1 MKKSYL
7 IFIIFINILFMI
19 IFREDYVFYILP
31 ITISLFLLLKL
42 IDDSMK
48 SGGTIFHPLPMA
60 CFILAISVVMAPAI
74 SSGLQVYLLSAPR
87 SINWDKWLGILSWL
101 YLLGIILF
109 YLSCRL
115 FLNNKSFQYSLDIEL
130 HKKNFILVSFLF
142 LFLSLISQILVFQKF
157 GGVISYMTK
166 WTEDRSDFDGLG
178 IWYMFAEPF
187 PMIFLIFLILLI
199 GKDKLKNSIIYLSI
213 IFLIF
218 FVLKMLFGGFR
229 GSRSNTIWG
238 LYWFA
243 GIVHLYIYRL
253 KKIHYIVGIL
263 FLTIFM
269 STYALYK
276 SYGVDAFSGDYSV
289 TETNRYQNNPLLDI
303 YLGDFSRATINA
315 YQISQ
320 ISDLSNYEEKY
331 GQTYLSS
338 ASKFFPPIKYF
349 YSGHDKNSAGSEIVN
364 NIKINPQVEEY
375 HNSRVFGIYGEA
387 ILNFGIFFGIFSF
400 FFVGFFVS
408 KLDNYCRSSA
418 NKSVFIFIIPFLSN
432 MAITLILSDS
442 DNIVFFVFKNGL
454 LVFLYLYFISIF
466 CVKGYKYVR

>member
-1 MKKSYL
+1 MRKNYL
-7 IFIIFINILFMI
+7 IFLIFINILFI
-19 IFREDYVFYILP
+19 LVFREDYTFYILP
-31 ITISLFLLLKL
+31 VTISLFLLFRL
-42 IDDSMK
+42 INNSMK
-48 SGGTIFHPLPMA
+48 CGGTIFHPLPMA
-60 CFILAISVVMAPAI
+60 CFILAISVVLAPVI

-87 SINWDKWLGILSWL
+87 EINWNKWLNILSWL

-109 YLSCRL
+109 YWSCKI
-115 FLNNKSFQYSLDIEL
+115 FLNNKVFQSSLNIEL
-130 HKKNFILVSFLF
+130 HKNKFILVSFLF
-142 LFLSLISQILVFQKF
+142 LFFSLVSQILVFQKF

-166 WTEDRSDFDGLG
+166 WTEDRNDFDGLG

-187 PMIFLIFLILLI
+187 PIILLI
-199 GKDKLKNSIIYLSI
+199 FMILWIGKEKLKNSIVYISL

-218 FVLKMLFGGFR
+218 FIFKMIFGGFR

-243 GIVHLYIYRL
+243 GIIHLYIYRL
-253 KKIHYIVGIL
+253 KKIHYILGVA
-263 FLTIFM
+263 FLTFFM

-276 SYGVDAFSGDYSV
+276 SYGIDAFSGDYTI
-289 TETNRYQNNPLLDI
+289 TETNRYKNNPLLDI

-338 ASKFFPPIKYF
+338 ASKFLPPIKFF

-375 HNSRVFGIYGEA
+375 HNSRVFGLYGEA
-387 ILNFGIFFGIFSF
+387 ILNFGVFLGVFSF
-400 FFVGFFVS
+400 FIVGFFIS
-408 KLDNYCRSSA
+408 KLDNYCRGSA
-418 NKSVFIFIIPFLSN
+418 SKSVFIFFIPFLSN

-442 DNIVFFVFKNGL
+442 DNIVFFVFKNGF
-454 LVFLYLYFISIF
+454 LVFLYLYFINIF
-466 CVKGYKYVR
+466 CVKGYNYVR

>member
-1 MKKSYL
+1 
-7 IFIIFINILFMI
+7 MI

-130 HKKNFILVSFLF
+130 HKKKFILVSFLF

-243 GIVHLYIYRL
+243 WCG
-253 KKIHYIVGIL
+253 
-263 FLTIFM
+263 
-269 STYALYK
+269 
-276 SYGVDAFSGDYSV
+276 
-289 TETNRYQNNPLLDI
+289 
-303 YLGDFSRATINA
+303 
-315 YQISQ
+315 
-320 ISDLSNYEEKY
+320 
-331 GQTYLSS
+331 
-338 ASKFFPPIKYF
+338 
-349 YSGHDKNSAGSEIVN
+349 
-364 NIKINPQVEEY
+364 
-375 HNSRVFGIYGEA
+375 
-387 ILNFGIFFGIFSF
+387 
-400 FFVGFFVS
+400 
-408 KLDNYCRSSA
+408 
-418 NKSVFIFIIPFLSN
+418 
-432 MAITLILSDS
+432 
-442 DNIVFFVFKNGL
+442 
-454 LVFLYLYFISIF
+454 LVFHAS
-466 CVKGYKYVR
+466 